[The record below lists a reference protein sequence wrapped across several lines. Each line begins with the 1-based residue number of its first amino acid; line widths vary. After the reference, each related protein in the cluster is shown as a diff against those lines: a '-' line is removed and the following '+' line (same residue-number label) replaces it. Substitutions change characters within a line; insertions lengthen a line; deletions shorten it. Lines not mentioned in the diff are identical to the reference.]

1 MEKQI
6 NAVQDFHRRIDAG
19 VAHRPCLLCHCE
31 ESAREFAIAIRELCE
46 QFANH
51 SEGRYGR
58 ILPVL

>member
-46 QFANH
+46 PLRG
-51 SEGRYGR
+51 SLWPDSSSTLTSR
-58 ILPVL
+58 